1 MFNFVVVGLSP
12 VLIPVNDVLILIIP
26 GPFVPRK
33 RSIVGDSIKKGT
45 KLQCFRS
52 SKALF
57 FSIKT
62 FCVQNR
68 RIVHIQYS
76 F

>member
-33 RSIVGDSIKKGT
+33 RSIVGDSIKKRY
-45 KLQCFRS
+45 QIAMF
-52 SKALF
+52 
-57 FSIKT
+57 
-62 FCVQNR
+62 
-68 RIVHIQYS
+68 
-76 F
+76 